1 VRPNNLPA
9 TQWLPARAKNLLSQ
23 QLLLMSSHQEGLEML
38 ILDGPLEP
46 HALKAQDLDC
56 HTLWGWWNL
65 AKVLLPPLRRRPLV
79 PQESLGWIVRQRVT
93 MMMPF
98 SPSCLL
104 RCSCLC
110 HLENVGPSP

>member
-1 VRPNNLPA
+1 
-9 TQWLPARAKNLLSQ
+9 
-23 QLLLMSSHQEGLEML
+23 ML

-93 MMMPF
+93 MMMRECFKAWDRLRGQGRWLETWF
-98 SPSCLL
+98 SLSLTFL
-104 RCSCLC
+104 QLSL
-110 HLENVGPSP
+110 HHVS